1 MARKVE
7 VQLLDDIDGT
17 PADETVTFGLDG
29 RLYQIDLSSKR
40 ARKLR
45 GDLDRFI
52 SVARRVGRTTISST
66 SRGGA
71 AARAASDR
79 AQNQAIR
86 EWARRKKIQLAD
98 RGRIPRSVIEQYE
111 AQAGR

>member
-1 MARKVE
+1 MTRKVE

-52 SVARRVGRTTISST
+52 SAARRVGRTATSSS
-66 SRGGA
+66 SRGA

-86 EWARRKKIQLAD
+86 EWARRKKIRLAD